1 MSLLD
6 ITSDSRT
13 NPLSVVEEIAASNDL
28 TFERSGEDEIT
39 IVSKG
44 RFSDY
49 QVSFTWMAEIDALH
63 LACAFDLK
71 IPQARST
78 EVQRL
83 VAAINEQL
91 WLGHFDVWTQ
101 SGLVM
106 YRQALLLPGGMIATN
121 AQCEIMFETAV
132 LACERYFPAF
142 QFVMWA
148 GKSASEAMA
157 AAMFDTA
164 GEA

>member
-106 YRQALLLPGGMIATN
+106 YRQALLLPGGMTATN

>member
-6 ITSDSRT
+6 ITSDSRS
-13 NPLSVVEEIAASNDL
+13 NPLSVVEDIASSNGL
-28 TFERSGEDEIT
+28 MFERSGEDELT

-44 RFSDY
+44 RFADY
-49 QVSFTWMAEIDALH
+49 NISFTWMAEIEALH

-71 IPQARST
+71 IPEGRRA
-78 EVQRL
+78 EVQKL

-91 WLGHFDVWTQ
+91 WLGHFDVWIQ

-106 YRQALLLPGGMIATN
+106 YRQALLLPGGMAASS

-142 QFVMWA
+142 QFVVWA
-148 GKSASEAMA
+148 GKSAPEAMA

>member
-28 TFERSGEDEIT
+28 AFERSGEDEVT

-71 IPQARST
+71 ISQARST

>member
-6 ITSDSRT
+6 INSDSRT

-28 TFERSGEDEIT
+28 TFERSGEDEVT

-44 RFSDY
+44 RFADY

-71 IPQARST
+71 IPEGRRA

-91 WLGHFDVWTQ
+91 WLGHFDIWTQ

-106 YRQALLLPGGMIATN
+106 YRQALLLPGGMAATN

-148 GKSASEAMA
+148 GKSAAEAMA

>member
-13 NPLSVVEEIAASNDL
+13 NPLSVVEDIATSNDL
-28 TFERSGEDEIT
+28 TFERSGEDEVT

-44 RFSDY
+44 RFADY

-71 IPQARST
+71 IPEARRS
-78 EVQRL
+78 EVQKL
-83 VAAINEQL
+83 IAAINEQL

-106 YRQALLLPGGMIATN
+106 YRQALPLPGGMSASNT
-121 AQCEIMFETAV
+121 QCETMFDTAV
-132 LACERYFPAF
+132 MSCERYFPAF
-142 QFVMWA
+142 QFVVWA
-148 GKSASEAMA
+148 GKSAEEAMA

>member
-6 ITSDSRT
+6 ITIDSRT
-13 NPLSVVEEIAASNDL
+13 NPLSVVEEIATTNDL
-28 TFERSGEDEIT
+28 TFERSGEDEVT

-71 IPQARST
+71 IPQARSA

-106 YRQALLLPGGMIATN
+106 YRQALLLPGGMTATN

-148 GKSASEAMA
+148 GKSASDAMA